1 MRAGRRKNR
10 VSLQSYTETQSD
22 TGFPT
27 KTWAT
32 VSVVWAAVESV
43 RGKEAEAAGEL
54 VASLTT
60 KIIILYSSDVS
71 AIDTTWRVLFGTRI
85 VSIES
90 VILPSDRAG
99 NNAYIELMCVEG
111 KKDA

>member
-10 VSLQSYTETQSD
+10 VSLQRFTETQSD
-22 TGFPT
+22 TGHPT

-32 VSVVWAAVESV
+32 VAIVWAAIESV
-43 RGKEAEAAGEL
+43 RGKETEAAGEL

-60 KIIILYSSDVS
+60 MIFILYSSDVS
-71 AIDTTWRVLFGTRI
+71 DIDTTWRVLFGTRI
-85 VSIES
+85 FSIES
-90 VILPSDRAG
+90 VILPTDRAG
-99 NNAYIELMCVEG
+99 NNADIELRCVEG

>member
-10 VSLQSYTETQSD
+10 VTLQNFTETQSD
-22 TGFPT
+22 TGHPT

-32 VSVVWAAVESV
+32 VSIVWAAVESV

-54 VASLTT
+54 VASLITR
-60 KIIILYSSDVS
+60 IFILYSSDVS
-71 AIDTTWRVLFGTRI
+71 DIDTTWRVLLGTRI
-85 VSIES
+85 FSIES
-90 VILPSDRAG
+90 VILPTDRAG
-99 NNAYIELMCVEG
+99 NNADIELMCVEG